1 MSTSTP
7 LVIASCKG
15 HVEVVSALLEH
26 PDIRYQM
33 KEKTE
38 VVLRCANRFF
48 CKELRERKKHKIFP
62 EFKRQNKF

>member
-26 PDIRYQM
+26 PDIRYQ
-33 KEKTE
+33 KIEKTE
-38 VVLRCANRFF
+38 VVFKNVLIHFF
-48 CKELRERKKHKIFP
+48 VKSKKETWNFL
-62 EFKRQNKF
+62 

>member
-38 VVLRCANRFF
+38 VVLKNVLIYF
-48 CKELRERKKHKIFP
+48 LREGKERKGKKHRLCITASGS
-62 EFKRQNKF
+62 

>member
-33 KEKTE
+33 KEITE
-38 VVLRCANRFF
+38 VVFKSSNTFF
-48 CKELRERKKHKIFP
+48 L
-62 EFKRQNKF
+62 

>member
-33 KEKTE
+33 IEKTDA
-38 VVLRCANRFF
+38 VLKNVLIDNFVKSREKERNIEFF
-48 CKELRERKKHKIFP
+48 
-62 EFKRQNKF
+62 